1 MKEAFES
8 GLISTSSASG
18 GGLSPLSLNHSSL
31 LNQYL
36 SPVPSWLSAYSIPAL
51 FIWQD
56 FFSYYWTLVDDH
68 LCLFAQYNG
77 NYYMP
82 LPPLGNSFSEHAVR
96 ESFFL
101 MDHLNSNPAVSR
113 IENVDENSVPLFREM
128 GLDVRLNTH
137 EYLYRREALA
147 GLKGDPYKSKRWA
160 INYFLR
166 HHRASFEP
174 YRTADLS
181 PCMELFNDWSS
192 MRQTKFKDSYYRAL
206 MEDAALAHR
215 QAMEHYQ
222 DLGLVG
228 RVAKINGQ
236 VRGYT
241 FGFQLRPQVFCVL
254 LEVTDL
260 RVKGLAQFL
269 FWRFCQELEGYTY
282 INALDDSGLENLR
295 KVKESYHPERLLP
308 SFTVYRG

>member
-8 GLISTSSASG
+8 CLISTSPASG
-18 GGLSPLSLNHSSL
+18 GSLSPLSLNHKPL

-77 NYYMP
+77 NCYMP
-82 LPPLGNSFSEHAVR
+82 LPPLGNGFSEHAVR

-101 MDHLNSNPAVSR
+101 MDHLNSNPAISR
-113 IENVDENSVPLFREM
+113 IENVEENSAALFRGM
-128 GLDVRLNTH
+128 GLEVRLNTH

-147 GLKGDPYKSKRWA
+147 RLKGDPYKSKRSA

-166 HHRASFEP
+166 HYQASFEP
-174 YRTADLS
+174 YRSADLS
-181 PCMELFNDWSS
+181 ECVELFNDWSS

-215 QAMEHYQ
+215 RAMENYQ

-228 RVAKINGQ
+228 RVVKINGQ
-236 VRGYT
+236 VKGYT
-241 FGFQLRPQVFCVL
+241 FGYKLRSQVFCVL

-260 RVKGLAQFL
+260 QVKGLAQFL
-269 FWRFCQELEGYTY
+269 FWRFCGELEGYTY

-308 SFTVYRG
+308 LCAVYR